1 MAFKDLRSSIED
13 LKRRDLLFSIDRLID
28 KDSELMPLVRWQYR
42 GLAEAERRGFLFT
55 NVTDGR
61 GRTYDASVAVAVLGA
76 SRRVY
81 AAALGCPVAELRDRW
96 IRAAASPITP
106 VVIKSAGAPVK
117 EEIHGP
123 DEVGR
128 EGFGLDEF
136 PVPISTPGYDPA
148 PFVTSGHWVTKDL
161 ETGVRNVGNYRGHVK
176 APNRL
181 GLQLFPTQHEGI
193 HWLKRRERGQ
203 DLEAAIVI
211 GAPPTV
217 AMTAVADE
225 PFGVDEHGGAGAL
238 YRPPHHLVGCVS
250 VDLAV
255 PAYAAIL
262 IQGRS

>member
-61 GRTYDASVAVAVLGA
+61 GRTYDASVAAAV
-76 SRRVY
+76 
-81 AAALGCPVAELRDRW
+81 LGCPVAELRDRW

-148 PFVTSGHWVTKDL
+148 PFVTSGHWVTK
-161 ETGVRNVGNYRGHVK
+161 
-176 APNRL
+176 
-181 GLQLFPTQHEGI
+181 
-193 HWLKRRERGQ
+193 
-203 DLEAAIVI
+203 
-211 GAPPTV
+211 
-217 AMTAVADE
+217 
-225 PFGVDEHGGAGAL
+225 
-238 YRPPHHLVGCVS
+238 
-250 VDLAV
+250 
-255 PAYAAIL
+255 
-262 IQGRS
+262 